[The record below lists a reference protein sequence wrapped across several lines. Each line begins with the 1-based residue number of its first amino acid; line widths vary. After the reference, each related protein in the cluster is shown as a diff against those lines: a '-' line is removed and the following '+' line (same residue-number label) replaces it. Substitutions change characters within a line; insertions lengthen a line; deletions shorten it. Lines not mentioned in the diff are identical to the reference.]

1 MQLSV
6 YLYVTSIC
14 ILVLCILVLSM
25 YYEIASFS
33 RSGHNY
39 NAPQKIET

>member
-6 YLYVTSIC
+6 YLYLTAIY

-25 YYEIASFS
+25 YYEIAPFS
-33 RSGHNY
+33 RSGHINY
-39 NAPQKIET
+39 NAP